1 MKEKILTP
9 EFRLNFFF
17 GLFISSVIMSNLI
30 GGKISFFPV
39 LGFQIAFS
47 VGLIPFFFTFFL
59 LDSISEVYG
68 RAKSRELIW
77 IAALCLA
84 VVFFFVMLST
94 ALPFAERSWVKAE
107 QFNSVFSTSM
117 RMIFA
122 SLVSFVL
129 ADLNDALVFTRLK
142 ELMKSKFLWFR
153 VNISN
158 FVGQTIDTFC
168 FMFLAFWN
176 FFGLIKGYD
185 AFFVISLA
193 LPYLGLKL
201 VLSIINTPF
210 VYAAVKW
217 LKG

>member
-1 MKEKILTP
+1 MHKKILTA

-30 GGKISFFPV
+30 GGKISFLYLSDFPIV
-39 LGFQIAFS
+39 FS
-47 VGLIPFFFTFFL
+47 VGIIPFFFTFFL

-68 RAKSRELIW
+68 RTKSRELIW
-77 IAALCLA
+77 ITALCLA
-84 VVFFFVMLST
+84 VVFFFVIVST

-142 ELMKSKFLWFR
+142 ESMRGKFLWFR
-153 VNISN
+153 VNASN
-158 FVGQTIDTFC
+158 FIGQTIDTFC

-185 AFFVISLA
+185 FWFVVSLA

-201 VLSIINTPF
+201 SLSIINTPF